1 MKLSYLT
8 PLTLETIA
16 NARKLGYDAIE
27 AAVGFLPQA
36 AGLAPL
42 EKDLPAI
49 QAALKETK
57 IAVTSVA
64 MYGGAIEMP
73 ADEAVALYTR
83 AAKLARALGC
93 SVVSGMTGRDNRL
106 TVDENLPFYTET
118 FGRIAAVVA
127 DLGVRVAL
135 EPWPGSVLGHGPYRW
150 TNLATTPELWARL
163 FEAVPSPAIGLEY
176 DASHLVWQGIDYLQ
190 GIRDFAPRIYHVHA
204 KDIIIRPEVLK
215 RVGVHGKGWWRFVVP
230 GLGQIDWPE
239 LFDTLK
245 AAGYAG
251 DMAVEHED
259 DEYMGD
265 RWNEGLTIS
274 LKTLRPLVDA
284 Y

>member
-1 MKLSYLT
+1 MKLAYLS

-27 AAVGFLPQA
+27 AAVGWLPLPT
-36 AGLAPL
+36 GLAEL
-42 EKDLPAI
+42 ENNLPAI
-49 QAALKETK
+49 RDAMKEHK
-57 IAVTSVA
+57 VAVTSVA
-64 MYGGAIEMP
+64 MYGGTIETP
-73 ADEAVALYTR
+73 IDEAVAYYER

-93 SVVSGMTGRDNRL
+93 NVVSAMTGRDNRL
-106 TVDENLPFYTET
+106 TVDESLPIFADYFE
-118 FGRIAAVVA
+118 RIAAVVSTE
-127 DLGVRVAL
+127 GVRVAL
-135 EPWPGSVLGHGPYRW
+135 EPWPGNIQGHGPYRW

-176 DASHLVWQGIDYLQ
+176 DPSHLVWQGIDYLQ
-190 GIRDFAPRIYHVHA
+190 AIQDFAPRIHHVHA
-204 KDIIIRPEVLK
+204 KDIVIDNETLR

-230 GLGQIDWPE
+230 GLGQVDWPAMFE
-239 LFDTLK
+239 TLK
-245 AAGYAG
+245 QAGYDG

-259 DEYMGD
+259 DDYMGN
-265 RWNEGLTIS
+265 RWNEGLSIS

>member
-27 AAVGFLPQA
+27 AAVGFLPQRPLPVPAGEGPA
-36 AGLAPL
+36 ATR
-42 EKDLPAI
+42 
-49 QAALKETK
+49 ALKETK

-93 SVVSGMTGRDNRL
+93 SVVSGVTGRDNRL

-135 EPWPGSVLGHGPYRW
+135 EPWPGSVLGHRPDRW

-230 GLGQIDWPE
+230 GLGQIDWPA
-239 LFDTLK
+239 LFAALK
-245 AAGYAG
+245 QAGYNG

-259 DEYMGD
+259 DEYMGN
-265 RWNEGLTIS
+265 RWNEGLPS
-274 LKTLRPLVDA
+274 PQDLAAAVDA
-284 Y
+284 L

>member
-1 MKLSYLT
+1 MKLAYLT
-8 PLTLETIA
+8 PLTLDTIA

-27 AAVGFLPQA
+27 AAVGWLPLPTA
-36 AGLAPL
+36 LVEL
-42 EKDLPAI
+42 ENNLSAI
-49 QAALKETK
+49 RDALKEHK
-57 IAVTSVA
+57 IGITAVA
-64 MYGGAIEMP
+64 MYGDTIETP
-73 ADEAVALYTR
+73 LDEAVAYYGR

-93 SVVSGMTGRDNRL
+93 NVVAGMTGRDNRL
-106 TVDENLPFYTET
+106 TVDESLPIFADYYS
-118 FGRIAAVVA
+118 RIAAVVS
-127 DLGVRVAL
+127 DQGVRVAL
-135 EPWPGSVLGHGPYRW
+135 EPWPGSIQGHGPYRW

-190 GIRDFAPRIYHVHA
+190 AIRDFAPRIHHVHA
-204 KDIIIRPEVLK
+204 KDIVIHPEVLA

-230 GLGQIDWPE
+230 GLGQIDWPA
-239 LFDTLK
+239 LFAALK
-245 AAGYAG
+245 QAGYNG

-259 DEYMGD
+259 DEYMGN
-265 RWNEGLTIS
+265 RWNEGLAIS